1 MLSRL
6 KKITVKICQILLL
19 GLAYFIL
26 VQCEISLK
34 CPIRTFLHIK
44 CPGCGITR
52 MFVCLAR
59 GQVKNA
65 FYFNALILT
74 LITILIPYS
83 IYKVFKYVKDGNMEF
98 NKYENAA
105 VYIVIVIA
113 LIFGIVRNFSFWPL
127 Y

>member
-1 MLSRL
+1 MLSRF
-6 KKITVKICQILLL
+6 KKITIKICQILLL

-26 VQCEISLK
+26 VQNGISLS

-59 GQVKNA
+59 GQVKGA
-65 FYFNALILT
+65 FYFNALILM
-74 LITILIPYS
+74 LMIILIPYS
-83 IYKVFKYVKDGNMEF
+83 FYKAFKYVKYGDMKF
-98 NKYENAA
+98 NKYENIAI
-105 VYIVIVIA
+105 YIVIVIA
-113 LIFGIVRNFSFWPL
+113 LVFGIVRNFSFWPL

>member
-26 VQCEISLK
+26 VQCGLSLK
-34 CPIRTFLHIK
+34 CPIRTFFHIK

-59 GQVKNA
+59 GKVKSA

-74 LITILIPYS
+74 LIIILIPYF
-83 IYKVFKYVKDGNMEF
+83 IYKVFKYVKYGDIKFSE
-98 NKYENAA
+98 YENVA
-105 VYIVIVIA
+105 VYIIIVIA